1 MRVVGYTG
9 VSLVESRGWSVSLVV
24 GSPFR
29 SPAPGTLVFRSE
41 VGPLTT
47 EDMKVDGAG
56 LGTTED
62 VTGQEEVDGTGLGT
76 TRRTSPRQNPC
87 RI

>member
-1 MRVVGYTG
+1 M
-9 VSLVESRGWSVSLVV
+9 
-24 GSPFR
+24 
-29 SPAPGTLVFRSE
+29 FRSE